1 MKTLARTQALPS
13 VYRVHKISMWQ
24 MVLLGTQILCPFV
37 TTFTS
42 LSQEVSNI
50 FHHARLAVNTRHK
63 QSVQIAAFLRRLES
77 ELGTHLS
84 HELVEPHRHRQVAL
98 ERQFAGHEGTGRI
111 QLSCE
116 HLDEG
121 VALHDEGHI
130 NLALRWVPLA
140 NGTLAVLEVDVP
152 PVGLTFDVENED
164 ATNLLDQ
171 VIVQV
176 HGDHAEYSFH
186 GFC

>member
-1 MKTLARTQALPS
+1 MKTLARTQAVPS

-50 FHHARLAVNTRHK
+50 FSPRASPGQHTA

-111 QLSCE
+111 QLSRE

-121 VALHDEGHI
+121 VALHDQGHVG
-130 NLALRWVPLA
+130 LALRWVPLA
-140 NGTLAVLEVDVP
+140 NGTFAVLEVDIP
-152 PVGLTFDVENED
+152 PVGFPFDVENEHS
-164 ATNLLDQ
+164 TNLLDQ